1 MYPLSLLDGKNELL
15 CSLKENEKWR
25 VWYMEELKRIGVFTK
40 VVQAKSFS
48 EAARQLGVAKSAVSK
63 QIKLLEQQIDAQ
75 LFNRSTRKLS
85 LTEAGE
91 KYYRH
96 CEHIVNRAEFALDE
110 LHNYQNQ
117 PTGTLRI
124 SAPIPFGRT
133 ILIPVIKQLRE
144 LYPKLNVDLQLDDSI
159 INVVEQGIDLT
170 LRVGD
175 LKDSNLIAKKLCD
188 TPAMLIAS
196 PQYLANCEV
205 PTEPSELVDHQWL
218 ALSVQASPYSKTFIH
233 KLTGEKIGVSLKGSL
248 SINSVEAII
257 AAALDG
263 LGVTMLAKVTIDD
276 LLQSGKLVSLL
287 PDYQAASVPIYAV
300 YPHREYLPSKVKVFL
315 KLLEQYCSSAS
326 WSTLG

>member
-1 MYPLSLLDGKNELL
+1 
-15 CSLKENEKWR
+15 
-25 VWYMEELKRIGVFTK
+25 MEELKRIGIFTK

-63 QIKLLEQQIDAQ
+63 QIKLLEEQIDAR
-75 LFNRSTRKLS
+75 LFNRSTRKIS
-85 LTEAGE
+85 LTEAGQ

-144 LYPKLNVDLQLDDSI
+144 LYPKLNIDLQLDDQI
-159 INVVEQGIDLT
+159 VNIVEQGIDLT
-170 LRVGD
+170 LRVGS
-175 LKDSNLIAKKLCD
+175 LQDSNLIAKKLCD

-196 PQYLANCEV
+196 PQYLATYGV
-205 PTEPSELVDHQWL
+205 PTEPSALAKHQWL
-218 ALSVQASPYSKTFIH
+218 ALSVQASPYSKTFLH
-233 KLTGEKIGVSLKGSL
+233 KITGEKSTVSLQGNL

-257 AAALDG
+257 AAATNG
-263 LGVTMLAKVTIDD
+263 LGLAMLAKVTIEEP
-276 LLQSGKLVSLL
+276 LQSGQLVSLL
-287 PDYQAASVPIYAV
+287 PDHQAMPVPIYAV

-315 KLLEQYCSSAS
+315 KLLEQYCSNAS
-326 WSTLG
+326 WSS

>member
-1 MYPLSLLDGKNELL
+1 ML
-15 CSLKENEKWR
+15 CSLKVNGEFRNLQ
-25 VWYMEELKRIGVFTK
+25 MEELKRIGIFTK

-63 QIKLLEQQIDAQ
+63 QIRLLEEQIDAR
-75 LFNRSTRKLS
+75 LFNRSTRKIS
-85 LTEAGE
+85 LTEAGQ

-144 LYPKLNVDLQLDDSI
+144 LYPRVNVDLQLDDKI
-159 INVVEQGIDLT
+159 VNVVEQGIDLT
-170 LRVGD
+170 LRVGS
-175 LKDSNLIAKKLCD
+175 LQDSNLIAKKLCD

-196 PQYLANCEV
+196 PQYLANYGI
-205 PTEPSELVDHQWL
+205 PTDPSALANHQWL
-218 ALSVQASPYSKTFIH
+218 ALSVQASPYSKTFFH
-233 KLTGEKIGVSLKGSL
+233 KETGEKSSVSLQGNL

-257 AAALDG
+257 SATTNG
-263 LGVTMLAKVTIDD
+263 LGLAMLAKVTIEEH
-276 LLQSGKLVSLL
+276 LLSGQLVSLL
-287 PDYQAASVPIYAV
+287 PDYQAMAVPIYAV

-315 KLLEQYCSSAS
+315 KLLEKYCSNAS
-326 WSTLG
+326 WSTAN